1 MAGKRLRISPADRD
15 EWLHRCAELRDGLGD
30 GVPFVLILVVMT
42 LSAERVRGRGVMGH
56 WRNPSIGRPARP
68 VVTAALTFVI
78 GVAAMILLHGSDR
91 VALMAS
97 VVWVCLCLSLVVLT
111 GYVGQVSLAQ
121 MSFAGI
127 SAFMLSH
134 LSQNWGV
141 PFPFSLLLAAA
152 AAVPVG
158 LLIGLPALRVRGVNL
173 AVITLAAAAAIDA
186 LVFNPAWFSGGLGG
200 RTVPPPTIFGLNL
213 GVAGANSYPR
223 VVFGVFLLVIVTLV
237 GLSVAR
243 MRGSATGR
251 MLIAVRSN
259 ERAAAAAGIRVAPAK
274 LFAFALSAFIAG
286 LGGGLLGYLQGTV
299 SAPTFATFTSLTL
312 LAIAYVP
319 GIGRVAGAV
328 IAGLL
333 MSANGLFV
341 NFLNE
346 HLSIGQYQTI
356 VVGIALALTAIKN
369 PDGVARELASATREP
384 GRWLG
389 AVRDRVV
396 SVRWAP
402 GPGASAPPAGAPDP
416 APVHPTEAGRS

>member
-1 MAGKRLRISPADRD
+1 
-15 EWLHRCAELRDGLGD
+15 
-30 GVPFVLILVVMT
+30 
-42 LSAERVRGRGVMGH
+42 
-56 WRNPSIGRPARP
+56 
-68 VVTAALTFVI
+68 
-78 GVAAMILLHGSDR
+78 
-91 VALMAS
+91 
-97 VVWVCLCLSLVVLT
+97 
-111 GYVGQVSLAQ
+111 
-121 MSFAGI
+121 
-127 SAFMLSH
+127 
-134 LSQNWGV
+134 
-141 PFPFSLLLAAA
+141 
-152 AAVPVG
+152 
-158 LLIGLPALRVRGVNL
+158 VNL

-200 RTVPPPTIFGLNL
+200 RSIPPPTIFGLNL
-213 GVAGANSYPR
+213 GVASGNSYPR

-312 LAIAYVP
+312 LAIAYVA

-356 VVGIALALTAIKN
+356 VAGIALALTAIKN
-369 PDGVARELASATREP
+369 PDGVASELASATRGP
-384 GRWLG
+384 GRWLA

-396 SVRWAP
+396 PVRSGRPPAAV
-402 GPGASAPPAGAPDP
+402 ASAADP
-416 APVHPTEAGRS
+416 APVQPTEARRS